1 MSIQTACP
9 SCAVKIKVKDE
20 LIGKAVK
27 CPQCGERITIP
38 ANGGVAS
45 PTAQAALCSD
55 PPGATNPN
63 PKGAVPDADPS
74 ATKPGNVPVVDSQE
88 ALGAGDPRSLGGY
101 RILRKLGQ
109 GGMGAVYEAEDIK
122 LKRHVALK
130 VMKPEIAQHQDHRE
144 RFLREARTAAKVE
157 SDFICPI
164 YRVGEENGVPFIA
177 MPFLKGEPLD
187 AHLKQARRLPVDEV
201 IRIGKE
207 VAQGL
212 SAAHEAGLVHRD
224 IKPANIWLETQRSGP
239 PRAVILDFGLAR
251 KQVDDVHITQ
261 SGAILGTP
269 AYMSPE
275 QARGETN
282 VDARTDLFSLGCVL
296 YALCTGELPFKGVTT
311 MGVLTA
317 LATHNPT
324 PPHKF
329 EAPAPRPLSSLVM
342 RLLAKKADDRPQTAL
357 EVIEELREIEADLA
371 TAVNGTF
378 TTHIKPAKPTDTT
391 EPISRSP
398 GRTATR
404 RQPPPL
410 KHEIPYAFFA
420 VIAVGLLGCVVTMAG
435 GGIYY
440 FVIAGDRGPDPQPV
454 VEGNRPPDK
463 EEKKLESIV
472 LKGTLT
478 REDPLDN
485 FGALQ
490 GRFHK
495 VHLVPLESGQP
506 YLIDLEGAFDT
517 YLRIEDANKKVLQ
530 YNDDVCPPMDLNS
543 RSVFIPSKKDTYRL
557 VVTSFKPQE
566 TGSYILS
573 VQPAVKADN
582 ATVIN
587 GRLDLQRWQVTHPF
601 KLVAGSPYTVEV
613 TSRNFDASFYLS
625 GAGQLLAQATATPG
639 NPARVDF
646 TPADAADYG
655 VTVGQPG
662 QVGEYTLS
670 VQRYETPKKL
680 PGTGLLGKKAQ
691 PVVDGPLVNEVGQG
705 LVVRGQLDKQTLI
718 RVYLVKLA
726 AGKSYVIDMVT
737 LNAQALDPYLVLSD
751 ADGKKLAEDDDGGGF
766 PNARIVYRAEQ
777 AGVYRIQATSF
788 GKFGVGPFLLT
799 VREAGNAKQAKVN
812 PVQARGHAARGNW
825 KTAAAEYERF
835 FADRPLIDGHHGFEH
850 AAVLL
855 LSGDQAGYRKI
866 CAAMLERCGQLDI
879 RPYHAARAC
888 TLMADSVKD
897 FALPAK
903 KAEDEFNRAAKDYWS
918 LTERGA
924 LAYRAGRFDEAA
936 TLFEEGLQA
945 DIRPG
950 IAVINWVWLS
960 LVEHRRGKPA
970 EAKAWLEKTTK
981 WLEQFPEG
989 IPVLDDAAQGIHLHN
1004 WLEVQILRREAEA
1017 LLVPKKL

>member
-9 SCAVKIKVKDE
+9 SCAVKIKIKDE

-38 ANGGVAS
+38 ATTVVAESLPAAIPSRPPDTTDQS
-45 PTAQAALCSD
+45 PTDALHGAD
-55 PPGATNPN
+55 PGATRLA
-63 PKGAVPDADPS
+63 GAQASPP
-74 ATKPGNVPVVDSQE
+74 PE
-88 ALGAGDPRSLGGY
+88 ILGADEPRNLGGY
-101 RILRKLGQ
+101 RILRRLGQ

-130 VMKPEIAQHQDHRE
+130 VMKPEIAQNRDHRD

-187 AHLKQARRLPVDEV
+187 AHLKQARRLPIDEV

-224 IKPANIWLETQRSGP
+224 IKPANIWLETQRSGLR
-239 PRAVILDFGLAR
+239 RAVILDFGLAR

-275 QARGETN
+275 QARGDTH

-296 YALCTGELPFKGVTT
+296 YALCTGDLPFKGATT

-324 PPHKF
+324 PPHKY
-329 EAPAPRPLSSLVM
+329 ETPTPRPLSSLIM
-342 RLLAKKADDRPQTAL
+342 RLLAKNADDRPQTAL
-357 EVIEELREIEADLA
+357 DVIEELREIETNLAKLAD
-371 TAVNGTF
+371 GTF
-378 TTHIKPAKPTDTT
+378 TTQIRPAKSTDPT

-404 RQPPPL
+404 RQPPPSQG
-410 KHEIPYAFFA
+410 ETPYALFA
-420 VIAVGLLGCVVTMAG
+420 VIAIALLGCVVTVVG
-435 GGIYY
+435 GGAY
-440 FVIAGDRGPDPQPV
+440 FFVMADGNGPDPV
-454 VEGNRPPDK
+454 VVVDDKRPPEK
-463 EEKKLESIV
+463 EEKKFEPIL

-485 FGALQ
+485 VGKLP
-490 GRFHK
+490 GRHHK
-495 VHLVPLESGQP
+495 VHLVSLESGQP
-506 YLIDLEGAFDT
+506 YLIDLEGGFDT
-517 YLRIEDANKKVLQ
+517 YLRIEDADKKVLQ

-573 VQPAVKADN
+573 VQEAVKVDDAK
-582 ATVIN
+582 VVK

-625 GAGQLLAQATATPG
+625 GAGQLLAQARGTPG

-655 VTVGQPG
+655 VTVGQAG
-662 QVGEYTLS
+662 QTGEYTLS

-691 PVVDGPLVNEVGQG
+691 PVVDGPLVNEVRQG

-799 VREAGNAKQAKVN
+799 VREGGIAKQAKVN
-812 PVQARGHAARGNW
+812 PVKARGHAARGDW
-825 KTAAAEYERF
+825 KAAAAEYARF
-835 FADRPLIDGHHGFEH
+835 LADQPISDGHQGFEQ

-855 LSGDQAGYRKI
+855 LSGDQAGYRKL
-866 CAAMLERCGQLDI
+866 CADMLERCTEPDI

-888 TLMADSVKD
+888 TLAADSVKD
-897 FALPAK
+897 PALPAK
-903 KAEDEFNRAAKDYWS
+903 KAEDELNRSAKDYWS

-970 EAKAWLEKTTK
+970 EARAWLEKTTK
-981 WLEQFPEG
+981 WLEQFPMG

-1017 LLVPKKL
+1017 LLVSKK